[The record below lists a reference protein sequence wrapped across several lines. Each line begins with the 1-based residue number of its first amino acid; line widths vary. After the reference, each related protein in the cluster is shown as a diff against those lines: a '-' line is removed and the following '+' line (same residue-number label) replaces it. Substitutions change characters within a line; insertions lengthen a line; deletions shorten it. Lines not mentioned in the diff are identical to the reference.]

1 MTCSACGV
9 LNVAWH
15 VLLMC
20 TSAPPEIENGSYEGT
35 DYPATEDIFTY
46 KCNDN
51 YFAHRNYSNN
61 AIATC
66 TSFGNYSVATNDLIK
81 CLPKVCS
88 PPDLDKIRY
97 SPNASDYTTG
107 DVVSYTCAYSTS
119 LDDIVTRTAVC
130 GSDGWIEEPYCPKN
144 PKPDCGLPKP
154 IANGK
159 SDIVTTEYIY
169 YFGEKIAL
177 PQQLEYYCDTSFAF
191 TESSQSFLTCDD
203 SSSSFEPALPTCARE
218 CGSVP
223 EQIHNGTVEKS
234 STAIV
239 PGTVISFICD
249 VGFEIS
255 TTTSEFVCGS
265 DGFLEGYDEEPT
277 CIFACRS
284 TPQHIENGQISREVS
299 KDIGLSADHAKY
311 STLNVPGTKLVF
323 ECDDDYVISSY
334 FDEIE
339 CSEQGFWLP
348 FYDEVKCLAS
358 CPNLDSFLGNGLI
371 DSLKTERPGISLA
384 GDVRRYYC
392 EKGFAF
398 SEGNQ
403 TEYLYDCLPSG
414 SWSTTE
420 SPDCVKECPA
430 LPDSLQNGKISR
442 TPDRNIP
449 GTTVTFTCNQGYE
462 ISTQQTEFSCGVDSQ
477 WSDYSTEPTCIL
489 VCPYTDT
496 IENGKVS
503 VNEDRAVPGT
513 TITYRCNTNFALST
527 INSDFV
533 CGENGSWTDFD
544 TVPTCVSNDEDIITT
559 DNEGEGDSS
568 GDISTSGDDVLIIDD
583 DFDVKKEDCDF
594 ELRENMVSTPTFV
607 DVVEEPANISCDFS
621 SRSSLNDV
629 PEFSYNCDDRDIE
642 DKFACL
648 RDCPDLSY
656 SLCITNLALASDT
669 TTADPSRRVLTYNYD
684 CEEDVCKK
692 GDDFTGTTQCDNYH
706 GIWQDSTIY
715 CCGVNLLEKT
725 KQCGIGLY
733 NGSVTDDQITAS
745 DWFYSDG
752 DNSIWYHPKN
762 ARLFKDIREGAWA
775 VPESQ
780 RGHWIEVDLKKNEE
794 IVSIATQGM
803 ARKNDNDRFVNSY
816 HVQYQVDGESTYEY
830 VTDDNEKKI
839 LFQGNSKVDQHS
851 WNKFPQTITARK
863 FRIETVA
870 FTIYPTL
877 RFELFWC

>member
-1 MTCSACGV
+1 
-9 LNVAWH
+9 
-15 VLLMC
+15 
-20 TSAPPEIENGSYEGT
+20 
-35 DYPATEDIFTY
+35 
-46 KCNDN
+46 
-51 YFAHRNYSNN
+51 
-61 AIATC
+61 
-66 TSFGNYSVATNDLIK
+66 
-81 CLPKVCS
+81 
-88 PPDLDKIRY
+88 
-97 SPNASDYTTG
+97 
-107 DVVSYTCAYSTS
+107 
-119 LDDIVTRTAVC
+119 
-130 GSDGWIEEPYCPKN
+130 
-144 PKPDCGLPKP
+144 
-154 IANGK
+154 
-159 SDIVTTEYIY
+159 
-169 YFGEKIAL
+169 
-177 PQQLEYYCDTSFAF
+177 
-191 TESSQSFLTCDD
+191 
-203 SSSSFEPALPTCARE
+203 
-218 CGSVP
+218 
-223 EQIHNGTVEKS
+223 
-234 STAIV
+234 
-239 PGTVISFICD
+239 
-249 VGFEIS
+249 
-255 TTTSEFVCGS
+255 
-265 DGFLEGYDEEPT
+265 
-277 CIFACRS
+277 
-284 TPQHIENGQISREVS
+284 
-299 KDIGLSADHAKY
+299 
-311 STLNVPGTKLVF
+311 
-323 ECDDDYVISSY
+323 
-334 FDEIE
+334 
-339 CSEQGFWLP
+339 
-348 FYDEVKCLAS
+348 
-358 CPNLDSFLGNGLI
+358 
-371 DSLKTERPGISLA
+371 
-384 GDVRRYYC
+384 
-392 EKGFAF
+392 
-398 SEGNQ
+398 
-403 TEYLYDCLPSG
+403 
-414 SWSTTE
+414 
-420 SPDCVKECPA
+420 
-430 LPDSLQNGKISR
+430 
-442 TPDRNIP
+442 
-449 GTTVTFTCNQGYE
+449 VTFTCNQGYE

-533 CGENGSWTDFD
+533 CGENGSWTDFDTVPTCVSSCPNLDSFLGNGLIDSLKTERPGISLAGDVRRYYCEKGFAFSEGNQTEYLYDCLPSGSWSTTESPDCVKVCPYTDTIQNGNVSVNADRAVAGTKITYSCNTNFALSTVNSDFVCGDDGSWIDLD